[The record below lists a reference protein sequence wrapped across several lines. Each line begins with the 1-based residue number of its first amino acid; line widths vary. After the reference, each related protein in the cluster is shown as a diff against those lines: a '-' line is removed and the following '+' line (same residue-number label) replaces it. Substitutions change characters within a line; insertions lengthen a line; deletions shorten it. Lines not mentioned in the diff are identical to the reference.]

1 MKKTIVTVSGIRP
14 DFIRMSEVFK
24 ALDNADWCEHILIH
38 TGQHYDELLSG
49 IFFKDLNIREPDY
62 NLQIGGPT
70 KSHYQQQAD
79 LGPAIIDLFREKNI
93 NPDVVLFLGD
103 SNSVLAAVPLRKE
116 GYKIGH
122 IEAGMRSY
130 DERMLE
136 EINRKVCD
144 HVSNFLFV
152 YHENYKQ
159 KALREG
165 IPEERIF
172 VVGNTIVEPLNEIV
186 DLNYVG
192 IKEHI
197 LLDIHRPENFKYKD
211 RMESI
216 IKFANF
222 CIEQTG
228 KSVKMLNF
236 GRAFKSIEEYG
247 ITLGKIEVIDL
258 MGYRD
263 FVKFMQDSLFIISD
277 SGTAQ
282 EEPALL
288 NVPVIVPRDF
298 TERPESLENEC
309 SIMLDANDEDFQNC
323 LDWALKPF
331 SGNALWLGNGVT
343 SKEIEKILR
352 VQISKDPTHRGEK
365 IWG

>member
-24 ALDNADWCEHILIH
+24 ALDNADWCEHVLIH
-38 TGQHYDELLSG
+38 TGQHYDDLLSG
-49 IFFKDLNIREPDY
+49 IFFKDLNIRPPDY
-62 NLQIGGPT
+62 NLGIGGPA

-79 LGPAIIDLFREKNI
+79 LGPAIIDLFAESNI
-93 NPDVVLFLGD
+93 NPDIILFLGD

-144 HVSNFLFV
+144 HVSNLLFV

-172 VVGNTIVEPLNEIV
+172 VVGNTIVEPLNKIA

-192 IKEHI
+192 TKEHI
-197 LLDIHRPENFKYKD
+197 LLDIHRPENFNYKE
-211 RMESI
+211 RMKSI
-216 IKFANF
+216 IEFANF
-222 CIEQTG
+222 CVEQTG

-236 GRAFKSIEEYG
+236 GRTFKAIEEYDLE
-247 ITLGKIEVIDL
+247 LGSIEVVDL
-258 MGYRD
+258 MGYKD

-288 NVPVIVPRDF
+288 NIPVIVPRDF

-309 SIMLDANDEDFQNC
+309 SIMLDVNAKDFDNS
-323 LDWALKPF
+323 LEWALSGF
-331 SGNALWLGNGVT
+331 SGSAQWMGESST
-343 SKEIEKILR
+343 SRDIINILKG
-352 VQISKDPTHRGEK
+352 QI
-365 IWG
+365 